1 MQRAYG
7 TVKLKVGRISS
18 LCSSLSPSKTESSYV
33 NHALEDDRG
42 SYTLFIYSQQNC
54 EPANIKIIFWA
65 FRAQQGI
72 PAVE

>member
-18 LCSSLSPSKTESSYV
+18 LHSFLSSSKTAASYI

-42 SYTLFIYSQQNC
+42 KYTLFIAFQKMPNQQ
-54 EPANIKIIFWA
+54 IKSHNP
-65 FRAQQGI
+65 FRDQQGI